1 MSLYFAQVLRES
13 CLCFRYGRRICKR
26 RCGSGTDT
34 AWREGKKSHSYAY
47 DSGTATACTRTSTF
61 QDELAGG
68 RTRFAW
74 RGNCTLC
81 LYTTPAAESCQWLW
95 KYARKSNWT
104 AKKFFSTAQM
114 TQIAQIVSLSLNQA
128 MGEFNMRLNGLQ
140 QQVVHQ
146 QNVFAQGTGAASCIT
161 TSSGTSCED
170 ITFYLKWF
178 VIIWRSST
186 HQSTTQLSKEHCGTA
201 TRFAAVASETD

>member
-1 MSLYFAQVLRES
+1 MNLVCVSGMADASASGGAGQVPTQRGERERSPTRTRTTQEQQLNSLEGGQGLPGGATAPYAS
-13 CLCFRYGRRICKR
+13 IPPPPPKAASG
-26 RCGSGTDT
+26 CGSMPGSPTGQQ
-34 AWREGKKSHSYAY
+34 EV
-47 DSGTATACTRTSTF
+47 
-61 QDELAGG
+61 
-68 RTRFAW
+68 
-74 RGNCTLC
+74 
-81 LYTTPAAESCQWLW
+81 
-95 KYARKSNWT
+95 
-104 AKKFFSTAQM
+104 FSTAQM

-146 QNVFAQGTGAASCIT
+146 QNVFCSGTGAASCIT

-186 HQSTTQLSKEHCGTA
+186 HQSTTQFSKEHCGTA

>member
-1 MSLYFAQVLRES
+1 MVAELRAPTTDLCDLGLSVDPGTVFVSLYFAQILRES

-74 RGNCTLC
+74 RSNCTLP
-81 LYTTPAAESCQWLW
+81 LHHLRHRKLPVVVEVCQEVQLD
-95 KYARKSNWT
+95 S
-104 AKKFFSTAQM
+104 KKFSP
-114 TQIAQIVSLSLNQA
+114 LR
-128 MGEFNMRLNGLQ
+128 RLL
-140 QQVVHQ
+140 
-146 QNVFAQGTGAASCIT
+146 
-161 TSSGTSCED
+161 
-170 ITFYLKWF
+170 
-178 VIIWRSST
+178 R
-186 HQSTTQLSKEHCGTA
+186 
-201 TRFAAVASETD
+201 

>member
-1 MSLYFAQVLRES
+1 MTHVCLFVESLWVTLIAIGFVLVFKAQLSGAKFYVVAELRAPTTDLCDLGLSVDPGTVFVSLYFAQVLRES
-13 CLCFRYGRRICKR
+13 CLCFRYGRCICKR

-81 LYTTPAAESCQWLW
+81 LYTTPATESCQWLW

-104 AKKFFSTAQM
+104 ARSFLHCADDSDSPDSVF
-114 TQIAQIVSLSLNQA
+114 
-128 MGEFNMRLNGLQ
+128 EFEPGY
-140 QQVVHQ
+140 
-146 QNVFAQGTGAASCIT
+146 G
-161 TSSGTSCED
+161 
-170 ITFYLKWF
+170 
-178 VIIWRSST
+178 
-186 HQSTTQLSKEHCGTA
+186 
-201 TRFAAVASETD
+201 